1 RLVMRGIDQRQA
13 PFSRERSQL
22 CHELPLL
29 RKLRPI
35 AATKLLPTLRVVSEP
50 LAQLSARGDLLHPLS
65 DVGIGLR
72 HAARPQSV
80 DEDPGAI
87 ARPGRLVSP
96 LDTHSRSCFGL
107 AHRYLQG
114 GRASSYA
121 CRLHLRERVSNRY
134 SIRTST
140 DLSGM
145 HTQATIWPPG
155 ERPCSMAS
163 SAWRLSRPRK
173 IVETVSVRPF
183 LRNQSATSR
192 AAGSPCWSILSHAVA
207 CPT

>member
-1 RLVMRGIDQRQA
+1 MQQRLAEHDGLIVRLVMRGVDQGQA

-114 GRASSYA
+114 GRASELLRTHVGYI
-121 CRLHLRERVSNRY
+121 CRSGYPTASRY
-134 SIRTST
+134 VQVRTCLECT
-140 DLSGM
+140 LKPLSGL
-145 HTQATIWPPG
+145 P
-155 ERPCSMAS
+155 E
-163 SAWRLSRPRK
+163 SAP
-173 IVETVSVRPF
+173 
-183 LRNQSATSR
+183 
-192 AAGSPCWSILSHAVA
+192 
-207 CPT
+207 

>member
-1 RLVMRGIDQRQA
+1 MLNPESRAAPPRGVYPTRYCYLAGYRNQTTLCTTAPSDMFEYSRPRELSARMPQAGVCSMQQHLAEHDGLIARLVMRGIDQRQA

-114 GRASSYA
+114 GRASS
-121 CRLHLRERVSNRY
+121 
-134 SIRTST
+134 
-140 DLSGM
+140 
-145 HTQATIWPPG
+145 
-155 ERPCSMAS
+155 
-163 SAWRLSRPRK
+163 
-173 IVETVSVRPF
+173 
-183 LRNQSATSR
+183 
-192 AAGSPCWSILSHAVA
+192 
-207 CPT
+207 